1 MPAPA
6 IPASDA
12 SSAPRPANPIPRLAD
27 PRLGIPART
36 RRVIPTPT
44 VSPISAAVRRS
55 RSSSCE
61 ASAPPRR
68 CARPVRGVRA
78 AVVGRASVSVI
89 AILEFLRV
97 VENLRQS
104 GPDTVYRR
112 CGSHECGFGLVLYD
126 FDQRVELVEP
136 RLGFLH
142 RLEQPRIRGG
152 YRLLDL
158 THVSLHD
165 GHDLSRILGHD
176 TRAPHERRNIT
187 VNAIQ
192 QIVHLLVRLPEV

>member
-6 IPASDA
+6 TPASEA
-12 SSAPRPANPIPRLAD
+12 SSAPRPASPIPRRTE
-27 PRLGIPART
+27 PRPGLPARNS
-36 RRVIPTPT
+36 RVTPTPT

-61 ASAPPRR
+61 TSAPPRPR
-68 CARPVRGVRA
+68 LRPDRGIRA
-78 AVVGRASVSVI
+78 GVAGRASVSVI

-176 TRAPHERRNIT
+176 TRAP
-187 VNAIQ
+187 
-192 QIVHLLVRLPEV
+192 